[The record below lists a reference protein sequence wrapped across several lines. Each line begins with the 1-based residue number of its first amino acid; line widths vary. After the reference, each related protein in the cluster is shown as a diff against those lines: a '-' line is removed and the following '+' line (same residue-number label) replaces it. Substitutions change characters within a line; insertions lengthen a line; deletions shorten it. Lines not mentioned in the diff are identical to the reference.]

1 MINVN
6 TGVIM
11 DFADIDAVWKE
22 VGEPLDHANLNDT
35 LGGNAT
41 SEHLAI
47 YLLAQLVQRLPGLR
61 TVRVLETD
69 SGGAIA
75 RFA

>member
-1 MINVN
+1 
-6 TGVIM
+6 M
-11 DFADIDAVWKE
+11 DFADIDAVWKQI
-22 VGEPLDHANLNDT
+22 GEPLDHSNLNDI
-35 LGGNAT
+35 LGSNAT

-47 YLLAQLVQRLPGLR
+47 YLIAQLVQKLPGLR
-61 TVRVLETD
+61 TVRVLETE